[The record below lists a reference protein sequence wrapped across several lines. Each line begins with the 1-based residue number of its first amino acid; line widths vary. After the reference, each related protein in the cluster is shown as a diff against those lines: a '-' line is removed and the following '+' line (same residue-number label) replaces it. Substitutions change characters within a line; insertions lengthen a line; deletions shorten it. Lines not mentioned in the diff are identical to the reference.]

1 MSYSLRLSHAKY
13 LLFPVITIF
22 FILFSSSGDNSGS
35 LDFANV
41 PCSSAVIIAK
51 DFGKSSLSSGQNAPE
66 RQAVNNLGQTAISNS
81 GGQIA
86 CLESRNIFSHDIALG
101 LLRIQ
106 EEKVRYDLIISSN
119 TGRSPPLSIS

>member
-1 MSYSLRLSHAKY
+1 MADDIRLSNPKY
-13 LLFPVITIF
+13 LLLPVIALL
-22 FILFSSSGDNSGS
+22 FILFSVSRDDSGS
-35 LDFANV
+35 IDFANV

-51 DFGKSSLSSGQNAPE
+51 DFGASTLSNGQSVPEKQSINSLT
-66 RQAVNNLGQTAISNS
+66 QTAISNS
-81 GGQIA
+81 GGHVP

-106 EEKVRYDLIISSN
+106 EEEVKYDLIISSN

>member
-1 MSYSLRLSHAKY
+1 MTENSRKSPLRYSVLPVIV
-13 LLFPVITIF
+13 LLFV
-22 FILFSSSGDNSGS
+22 LFTVSRDDSDN
-35 LDFANV
+35 LDFVNV

-51 DFGKSSLSSGQNAPE
+51 DFGASALSTGQSVPE
-66 RQAVNNLGQTAISNS
+66 RQSVYNLGQTAISNS
-81 GGQIA
+81 GGQVP

-106 EEKVRYDLIISSN
+106 EEKVKYDLIISSN